1 MRQAIFEHR
10 RHFACRDCDNVIIK
24 CDISKYECHE
34 QKHNL
39 CVSTKKGSMAV
50 LVQSTFTGRRGMGRG
65 MDSPL
70 GPVMVNASMC
80 DTIIECFHYYYVGYS
95 TTVET
100 LDRN

>member
-1 MRQAIFEHR
+1 MRQAIFKREHY
-10 RHFACRDCDNVIIK
+10 ACRDCDNVIIK
-24 CDISKYECHE
+24 CDISKYKCHE
-34 QKHNL
+34 QKYNL
-39 CVSTKKGSMAV
+39 CVSRKKGSTAV
-50 LVQSTFTGRRGMGRG
+50 LVQFTFIRRRGMGQG

-70 GPVMVNASMC
+70 RPVMVNASMY